1 MPALSAK
8 AENRELIEEVLKS
21 QMDFVKQI
29 HSLRK
34 ELSTIKTSITE
45 IRVEI
50 AKLNQIEN
58 KLKKGEIVAN
68 GRDGWFW
75 FSS

>member
-1 MPALSAK
+1 MPFASQPNSK
-8 AENRELIEEVLKS
+8 AENRELIEEVLK
-21 QMDFVKQI
+21 QI
-29 HSLRK
+29 HSL
-34 ELSTIKTSITE
+34 KTSITE

-58 KLKKGEIVAN
+58 RLKNGEVLASGN
-68 GRDGWFW
+68 DGWFW

>member
-8 AENRELIEEVLKS
+8 AENKELIEEVLK
-21 QMDFVKQI
+21 QI
-29 HSLRK
+29 QSL
-34 ELSTIKTSITE
+34 KTSITE

-58 KLKKGEIVAN
+58 KLKNGEIVASGN
-68 GRDGWFW
+68 DGWFW

>member
-1 MPALSAK
+1 MPAPNSK
-8 AENRELIEEVLKS
+8 AENRELIEEVLK
-21 QMDFVKQI
+21 QI

-34 ELSTIKTSITE
+34 ELSTTKTSITE

-58 KLKKGEIVAN
+58 KLKKGEVLASGN
-68 GRDGWFW
+68 DGWFW

>member
-8 AENRELIEEVLKS
+8 AENKELIEEVLK
-21 QMDFVKQI
+21 QI
-29 HSLRK
+29 QSL
-34 ELSTIKTSITE
+34 KTSITE

-58 KLKKGEIVAN
+58 KLKNGEIVASRN
-68 GRDGWFW
+68 DGWFW

>member
-1 MPALSAK
+1 MPAPNSR
-8 AENRELIEEVLKS
+8 AENRELIEEVLK
-21 QMDFVKQI
+21 QLQ
-29 HSLRK
+29 SL
-34 ELSTIKTSITE
+34 KTSITE

-58 KLKKGEIVAN
+58 RLKNGEVLASGN
-68 GRDGWFW
+68 DGWFW